1 MPELPEVETVARDLR
16 PLITGSTIV
25 DATTLWARTL
35 RGIDPESFAAGVAGR
50 RIAGVSRRGKQ
61 VVVSLHGGGF
71 LTIHL
76 KMTGQLF
83 VVPIGGPVDPY
94 VRLVLSLEDGREIR
108 FRDMRKFGK

>member
-25 DATTLWARTL
+25 DATTLWPRTL
-35 RGIDPESFAAGVAGR
+35 GNNTPEGFAAGVAGR
-50 RIAGVSRRGKQ
+50 RIEGVARRGKQ
-61 VVVSLHGGGF
+61 LVVSLDGGAF

-83 VVPIGGPVDPY
+83 VVRRASGG
-94 VRLVLSLEDGREIR
+94 SLRPAGARAR
-108 FRDMRKFGK
+108 